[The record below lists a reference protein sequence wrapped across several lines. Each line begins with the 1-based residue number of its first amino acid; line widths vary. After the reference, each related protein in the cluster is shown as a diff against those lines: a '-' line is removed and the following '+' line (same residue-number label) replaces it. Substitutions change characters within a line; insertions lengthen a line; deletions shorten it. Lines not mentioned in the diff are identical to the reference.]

1 MNPVIRVAGLE
12 YHYGRQEKNLPSPPK
27 VLEGIDLRVE
37 KAELLAIIGAT
48 GSGKTT
54 LLQILAGLLLP
65 QKGEARVLG
74 LDLGNPKIGE
84 KELDVHR
91 RRTVIA
97 LQRPEEMLF
106 RTYVGD
112 DVAYGPANYGIRG
125 RALALRVKEAME
137 TMGLSYT
144 RFKDRR
150 TDSLS
155 GGEMRK
161 AALAGVLAL
170 KPEILLLDEPAA
182 GLDPPSAG
190 DLFRRIRDL
199 RAGGVT
205 VIFST
210 HDMDQVMLADRAAVF
225 HEGRLLAV
233 ESPEQLFFHSD
244 IPEKA
249 GLLPPESAR
258 ICRSLMDRGM
268 NLQGNSAFAQDPE
281 ALAEI
286 IAGGLA

>member
-12 YHYGRQEKNLPSPPK
+12 YHYGRQEKNLPPPPK

-84 KELDVHR
+84 KELDAHR

-225 HEGRLLAV
+225 REGRLLAV

-258 ICRSLMDRGM
+258 ICRSLMDREM
-268 NLQGNSAFAQDPE
+268 DLQGNSAFAQDPE

>member
-1 MNPVIRVAGLE
+1 MNPVISVAGLE
-12 YHYGRQEKNLPSPPK
+12 YHYGRQEKNLPPPPK

-37 KAELLAIIGAT
+37 RAELLAIIGAT

-65 QKGEARVLG
+65 KKGEARVLD

-84 KELDVHR
+84 KELDAHR

-170 KPEILLLDEPAA
+170 EPEILLLDEPAA

-190 DLFRRIRDL
+190 DLFRRITDL
-199 RAGGVT
+199 RARGVT

-225 HEGRLLAV
+225 REGCLLAV

-258 ICRSLMDRGM
+258 ICRSLMDRGIDLR
-268 NLQGNSAFAQDPE
+268 NNPTFALDPE

-286 IAGGLA
+286 IAGGMA

>member
-1 MNPVIRVAGLE
+1 MNPVISLRGLE
-12 YHYGRQEKNLPSPPK
+12 YSYGKPDKHLPEPPK
-27 VLEGIDLRVE
+27 VLAGIDLQVDG
-37 KAELLAIIGAT
+37 AELLAIIGAT

-65 QKGEARVLG
+65 KKGEARI
-74 LDLGNPKIGE
+74 LDLDLANPKIRE
-84 KELDVHR
+84 KELDAHR

-112 DVAYGPANYGIRG
+112 DVAYGPANYGISG

-137 TMGLSYT
+137 AMGLSYT
-144 RFKDRR
+144 LFKDRR

-170 KPEILLLDEPAA
+170 KPEILLLDEPSA
-182 GLDPPSAG
+182 GLDPPSAEE
-190 DLFRRIRDL
+190 LFRRIQDL
-199 RAGGVT
+199 REQGVT
-205 VIFST
+205 VLFST
-210 HDMDQVMLADRAAVF
+210 HDMEQVMLADRAAVF

-233 ESPEQLFFHSD
+233 DTPEQLFFYSQ
-244 IPEKA
+244 IPEQA
-249 GLLPPESAR
+249 GLLPPEAAR
-258 ICRSLMDRGM
+258 IYRQLK
-268 NLQGNSAFAQDPE
+268 NLGVDMPLNKTPSWDPE
-281 ALAEI
+281 YLANSIVEALT
-286 IAGGLA
+286 